1 MITIDSDPKL
11 NPVNIGAFILN
22 RMSASDYMEIEIEN
36 LHEDIRREFNA
47 SYDIFVYTLDW
58 LFVAGAIRLSENGNI
73 AHETN

>member
-22 RMSASDYMEIEIEN
+22 KMANSDYTEVEIEN
-36 LHEDIRREFNA
+36 LYEDVRGEFNA

-58 LFVAGAIRLSENGNI
+58 LFVAGALRLSGDGNI
-73 AHETN
+73 TYETN

>member
-22 RMSASDYMEIEIEN
+22 RMAASDYTEIEIES
-36 LHEDIRREFNA
+36 LYGDVRSQFNA

-58 LFVAGAIRLSENGNI
+58 LFVAGAIRLSEKGNVTY
-73 AHETN
+73 ETN

>member
-22 RMSASDYMEIEIEN
+22 RMAASDYTEIEIDVLYEN
-36 LHEDIRREFNA
+36 VKNEFNA

-58 LFVAGAIRLSENGNI
+58 LYIAGAICLSENGKI
-73 AHETN
+73 AHVPN

>member
-22 RMSASDYMEIEIEN
+22 RMVANDYTEIEIEN
-36 LHEDIRREFNA
+36 LYEDVREEFNA

-58 LFVAGAIRLSENGNI
+58 LFVAGAIRLSENGSI
-73 AHETN
+73 SYETN